1 MFETVPKELLTPAEM
16 ARADAATIAA
26 GTPGIELMERAGAAV
41 AAAVEELYPE
51 GEVLVLCGP
60 GNNGGDGFIAARLLE
75 AAGRKVRVALLGVP
89 DRLTGDARIAFERW
103 GGTLGD
109 PQIGGARVIVDALLG
124 AGLDREVRGLF
135 ADVIG
140 RVAASDRPVVA
151 VDVPSGLDGETGAVR
166 GIAAPA
172 DVTVTFFRLKPGHL
186 LLPGRQLCG
195 RVRLA
200 DIGIPADVLPAIG
213 STVERNGRDCWS
225 LPWLDVE
232 GHKFTRGHALVLSGG
247 PLQTGASRLTAL
259 SALRSGAGLVTLVG
273 SEEALRVQAAHVT
286 AIMLRV
292 AETPDDLGHLL
303 DDRRITAMALGPAAG
318 IGEATRQRVLTLLAR
333 PVAAVLDA
341 DALSSFS
348 DTPQVLFEAIAAAPA
363 DVVLTPHEGE
373 FGRLF
378 GEVGGSKLARAREAA
393 RRSGAVVLLKGADT
407 VIAAPDGRARIN
419 SNAPPTLG
427 TAGSGDVLAGIITGL
442 LAQGVDG
449 FDAASAGAFLHGEAG
464 RLFGRF
470 GLIAEDLPS
479 LIPNV
484 FGG

>member
-1 MFETVPKELLTPAEM
+1 MFETLPKELLTPAEM

-26 GTPGIELMERAGAAV
+26 GTPGIVLMERAGAAV
-41 AAAVEELYPE
+41 AAAVQDLCPA

-60 GNNGGDGFIAARLLE
+60 GNNGGDGFIAARLLA
-75 AAGRKVRVALLGVP
+75 AAGREVRVALLGLP
-89 DRLTGDARIAFERW
+89 DRLAGDARIAFERW
-103 GGTLGD
+103 GGRLAA
-109 PQIGGARVIVDALLG
+109 PQIGDAAVIVDALLG
-124 AGLDREVRGLF
+124 AGLDREVSGPF
-135 ADVIG
+135 ADLIG
-140 RVAASDRPVVA
+140 QIAASGRPVVA

-166 GIAAPA
+166 GVAARA

-195 RVRLA
+195 RVHLA
-200 DIGIPADVLPAIG
+200 DIGISAEVLPAIG
-213 STVERNGRDCWS
+213 SSLERNGRDCWA
-225 LPWLDVE
+225 LPRLDIE
-232 GHKFTRGHALVLSGG
+232 GHKFTRGHALVQSGG

-273 SEEALRVQAAHVT
+273 SEEALRIQAAHVT

-292 AETPDDLGHLL
+292 AETPEDLGRVL

-318 IGEATRQRVLTLLAR
+318 IGEVTRQRVRALLAH
-333 PVAAVLDA
+333 PIAAVLDA

-348 DTPQVLFEAIAAAPA
+348 ADPEVLFTAIAATPA

-373 FGRLF
+373 FERLF
-378 GEVGGSKLARAREAA
+378 GDITGSKLKRAREAA

-419 SNAPPTLG
+419 FNAPPTLG

-442 LAQGVDG
+442 MAQGVNG

-464 RLFGRF
+464 RAFGRF